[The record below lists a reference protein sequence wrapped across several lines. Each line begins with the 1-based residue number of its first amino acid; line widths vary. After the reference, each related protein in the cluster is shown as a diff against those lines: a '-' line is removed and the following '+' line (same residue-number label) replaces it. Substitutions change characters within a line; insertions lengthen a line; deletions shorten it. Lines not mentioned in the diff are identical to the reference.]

1 MIAVA
6 AILAFVVG
14 FALQRGRICAVLAV
28 REGVIEGRWSRFL
41 SLLECASWA
50 MIGLLLAD
58 ALGAKP
64 LSAWTWSSSLP
75 LAMIGG
81 ALFGIGAL
89 INGSCA
95 FGSATR
101 LASGE
106 LAIIAVIAGFLVGFS
121 SAQHLGWTAP
131 SSVAAPHLSVHL
143 MSAIAVA
150 LSAFALWRGFA
161 VVRVLAE
168 RASIAAIFIQPR
180 WPPALAMFIVGAANV
195 ALVLVAAN
203 WSYLS
208 VLGDALTGSGALT
221 AVRWLIVA
229 LFFAGAVSGAL
240 TAGRFRW
247 RGASVSEIVTRIGA
261 GVVMGLGAALIPG
274 GNDALIVFGM
284 PLLQPAAFAA
294 YGTMVGVIA
303 VAFLVGERFRSAQG
317 A

>member
-6 AILAFVVG
+6 AILAFAVG

-28 REGVIEGRWSRFL
+28 REAVVEGRWARFL

-58 ALGAKP
+58 AFGAKP
-64 LSAWTWSSSLP
+64 LSAWTWSNSLP

-81 ALFGIGAL
+81 ALFGLGAL

-106 LAIIAVIAGFLVGFS
+106 LAITALIAGFIVGFS
-121 SAQHLGWTAP
+121 SAQELGWAAP
-131 SSVAAPHLSVHL
+131 SSVAAPHMSVGL
-143 MSAIAVA
+143 LGAIAVA
-150 LSAFALWRGFA
+150 LSAFALWR
-161 VVRVLAE
+161 
-168 RASIAAIFIQPR
+168 SIAAVRALARRKSIAATFTQPR

-229 LFFAGAVSGAL
+229 IFFAGAVSGAV
-240 TAGRFRW
+240 TAGRFSW
-247 RGASVSEIVTRIGA
+247 RGASLGEIAIRLGA
-261 GVVMGLGAALIPG
+261 GVVMGLGASLIPG

-284 PLLQPAAFAA
+284 PLLQPAAFVAFAA
-294 YGTMVGVIA
+294 LVGVIA
-303 VAFLVGERFRSAQG
+303 LAFFVSARVRSVQSA
-317 A
+317 

>member
-1 MIAVA
+1 MVAIA
-6 AILAFVVG
+6 AILAFAVG
-14 FALQRGRICAVLAV
+14 FALQRGQICAVLAV
-28 REGVIEGRWSRFL
+28 REGVIEGRWARFL
-41 SLLECASWA
+41 SLLECACWA

-75 LAMIGG
+75 LAVLGG

-106 LAIIAVIAGFLVGFS
+106 LAIIAVIAGFLAGFL
-121 SAQHLGWTAP
+121 SAQQMAWVAP
-131 SSVAAPHLSVHL
+131 SVVAAPHVSGGLL
-143 MSAIAVA
+143 GAITVA
-150 LSAFALWRGFA
+150 LSAFAFWRG
-161 VVRVLAE
+161 LAAA
-168 RASIAAIFIQPR
+168 RALTRRGSISGIFTQPR

-208 VLGDALTGSGALT
+208 VLGDAVTGSGALT

-247 RGASVSEIVTRIGA
+247 RGAGFGEIFMRLCA
-261 GVVMGLGAALIPG
+261 GIVMGLGAALIPG

-294 YGTMVGVIA
+294 YAAMVGVIA
-303 VAFLVGERFRSAQG
+303 VAFLVRGRVRSVQG